1 MLEFLAGPYIL
12 ATKPTSEKS
21 DNENCQEASNV
32 GIILLVISLALSPL
46 FHIHSSGEL
55 HGKAGSGH
63 VVIMISVTF
72 A

>member
-1 MLEFLAGPYIL
+1 MEKGPSAAMTI
-12 ATKPTSEKS
+12 AFSHVVH
-21 DNENCQEASNV
+21 QV
-32 GIILLVISLALSPL
+32 LVISLALSPL